1 MVAMIVITGWAIRK
15 TLIDQGSG
23 ANILYWYVFE
33 KICIS
38 HNLIQPHEKPMIGFL
53 GDCVH
58 TRGKVDMLTTFGSNK
73 FSQSLMVPY
82 ELVDADTSYN
92 VLLKRPFL
100 NIIGAI
106 ISTMHLT
113 MIFPSLTGEI
123 IVIKANQV
131 DVRECYVKSCKIEL
145 YSVREDVSKASTSSV
160 NAFIS
165 ALEDLDP
172 CVDFEDR

>member
-1 MVAMIVITGWAIRK
+1 
-15 TLIDQGSG
+15 
-23 ANILYWYVFE
+23 
-33 KICIS
+33 
-38 HNLIQPHEKPMIGFL
+38 MIGFL

>member
-1 MVAMIVITGWAIRK
+1 
-15 TLIDQGSG
+15 
-23 ANILYWYVFE
+23 
-33 KICIS
+33 
-38 HNLIQPHEKPMIGFL
+38 
-53 GDCVH
+53 
-58 TRGKVDMLTTFGSNK
+58 
-73 FSQSLMVPY
+73 MVPY

-92 VLLKRPFL
+92 VLLKRPSL

-123 IVIKANQV
+123 ITVKANQV

-145 YSVREDVSKASTSSV
+145 YSVREDMSKASTFSV

-165 ALEDLDP
+165 ALEDLGP
-172 CVDFEDR
+172 CVDFEDRVLQSIRENKTSPLSRTSCHWVD